1 MSSRSGRS
9 KVVCGVTILPGV
21 PGCQLVQIPE
31 EYYSRSYLGSGDRE
45 GVTSN
50 MQPAVITDITVVP
63 TMPGSPRGHRIKLFT
78 KQIGK
83 LLRVI
88 KHLCQTGFISGNHI
102 TY

>member
-1 MSSRSGRS
+1 MPIGPNTRGILQQVMSGWRGLRGGNIQY
-9 KVVCGVTILPGV
+9 VA
-21 PGCQLVQIPE
+21 
-31 EYYSRSYLGSGDRE
+31 
-45 GVTSN
+45 
-50 MQPAVITDITVVP
+50 AVITDITVVP